1 MANKFEEKRIEVE
14 MLGRLYKAVES
25 EIKDVQYEYKVTG
38 KSTEQAKNWRTGE
51 LLWQDAENTV
61 PLMADV
67 YGSVKKEE
75 LSEDDQLRITVYKR
89 ILAALE
95 KMI

>member
-14 MLGRLYKAVES
+14 MLGRLYKTVES
-25 EIKDVQYEYKVTG
+25 EIIDVQHEYKVTG

-51 LLWQDAENTV
+51 LLWQDDEHTV

-67 YGSVKKEE
+67 YGSVEKEE
-75 LSEDDQLRITVYKR
+75 LSEYDQLRIAVYKR
-89 ILAALE
+89 ILTALE